1 MGSKTTLGEVSL
13 NGGSYGIGAPA
24 TDFDPNL
31 PAYLRI
37 TDINNDGTLNVS
49 NRKSVEDPS
58 ALNYLLKEGDIVF
71 ARTGNST
78 GRNYY
83 YDPRDGVFAY
93 AGFLI
98 KFSLD
103 PAKIY
108 PRFMKY
114 YSQSKPYWDWV
125 TSFNT
130 GSTRGNINAKT
141 YASMPIELPSR
152 QKQERIVAFCD
163 AISDKIRINNQIN
176 DYLAE
181 LLSVL
186 QKQIAAT
193 ENLTEFS
200 AEDLFDIHI
209 GKTPP
214 RKEPEWFSFNR
225 AGNVVWMSIKDMGSR
240 DVYLIDSSEYLTP
253 QAVKRHNVKICNPGS
268 ILLSFKLTV
277 GRVGIVADEMVTN
290 EAIACF
296 NSKDSRKL
304 AYLYPLLRSYDY
316 ASLGSTSSIATA
328 VNSKMI
334 KAMTIKIPSQDAL
347 DKYYDQA
354 KPIYNLL
361 LDITK
366 ETTALTE
373 LCDSLLPKF
382 MSGEIDVSKIDI
394 TQLNNHLCD
403 Y

>member
-1 MGSKTTLGEVSL
+1 MQ
-13 NGGSYGIGAPA
+13 
-24 TDFDPNL
+24 
-31 PAYLRI
+31 LR
-37 TDINNDGTLNVS
+37 GTIQL
-49 NRKSVEDPS
+49 
-58 ALNYLLKEGDIVF
+58 
-71 ARTGNST
+71 
-78 GRNYY
+78 
-83 YDPRDGVFAY
+83 
-93 AGFLI
+93 
-98 KFSLD
+98 
-103 PAKIY
+103 
-108 PRFMKY
+108 
-114 YSQSKPYWDWV
+114 
-125 TSFNT
+125 
-130 GSTRGNINAKT
+130 
-141 YASMPIELPSR
+141 
-152 QKQERIVAFCD
+152 
-163 AISDKIRINNQIN
+163 N

-181 LLSVL
+181 LLLVL

-200 AEDLFDIHI
+200 AEDLFDIQI

-240 DVYLIDSSEYLTP
+240 DVYLVDSSEYLTP

-277 GRVGIVADEMVTN
+277 GRVGIVANEMVTN

-296 NSKDSRKL
+296 NSEDSRKL

-347 DKYYDQA
+347 NKYYEQA

-366 ETTALTE
+366 ETAALVE
-373 LCDSLLPKF
+373 LRDSLLPKL
-382 MSGEIDVSKIDI
+382 MSGEIDVSQIDL
-394 TQLNNHLCD
+394 TQLNNHLGCQWRALIFPSCPFKSTQLICLLLTIED
-403 Y
+403 KQLLLSTQKEQKACRVRRNISCLMQWLS

>member
-1 MGSKTTLGEVSL
+1 ML
-13 NGGSYGIGAPA
+13 NSNCLIFYMIG
-24 TDFDPNL
+24 N
-31 PAYLRI
+31 
-37 TDINNDGTLNVS
+37 
-49 NRKSVEDPS
+49 KQ
-58 ALNYLLKEGDIVF
+58 
-71 ARTGNST
+71 ARRVRLIGQWGKIDHTHLIST
-78 GRNYY
+78 
-83 YDPRDGVFAY
+83 
-93 AGFLI
+93 
-98 KFSLD
+98 
-103 PAKIY
+103 
-108 PRFMKY
+108 
-114 YSQSKPYWDWV
+114 
-125 TSFNT
+125 
-130 GSTRGNINAKT
+130 
-141 YASMPIELPSR
+141 E
-152 QKQERIVAFCD
+152 C
-163 AISDKIRINNQIN
+163 AIGKLN

-394 TQLNNHLCD
+394 TQLNNHLSGC
-403 Y
+403 

>member
-1 MGSKTTLGEVSL
+1 MQ
-13 NGGSYGIGAPA
+13 
-24 TDFDPNL
+24 
-31 PAYLRI
+31 LR
-37 TDINNDGTLNVS
+37 GTIQL
-49 NRKSVEDPS
+49 
-58 ALNYLLKEGDIVF
+58 
-71 ARTGNST
+71 
-78 GRNYY
+78 
-83 YDPRDGVFAY
+83 
-93 AGFLI
+93 
-98 KFSLD
+98 
-103 PAKIY
+103 
-108 PRFMKY
+108 
-114 YSQSKPYWDWV
+114 
-125 TSFNT
+125 
-130 GSTRGNINAKT
+130 
-141 YASMPIELPSR
+141 
-152 QKQERIVAFCD
+152 
-163 AISDKIRINNQIN
+163 N

-181 LLSVL
+181 LLLVL

-200 AEDLFDIHI
+200 AEDLFDIQI

-240 DVYLIDSSEYLTP
+240 DVYLVDSSEYLTP

-277 GRVGIVADEMVTN
+277 GRVGIVANEMVTN

-296 NSKDSRKL
+296 NSEDSRKL

-347 DKYYDQA
+347 NKYYEQA

-366 ETTALTE
+366 ETAALVE
-373 LCDSLLPKF
+373 LRDSLLPKL
-382 MSGEIDVSKIDI
+382 MSGEIDVSQIDL
-394 TQLNNHLCD
+394 TQLNNHLGCQWCVLIFPSCPFKRTLLTCLLPII
-403 Y
+403 